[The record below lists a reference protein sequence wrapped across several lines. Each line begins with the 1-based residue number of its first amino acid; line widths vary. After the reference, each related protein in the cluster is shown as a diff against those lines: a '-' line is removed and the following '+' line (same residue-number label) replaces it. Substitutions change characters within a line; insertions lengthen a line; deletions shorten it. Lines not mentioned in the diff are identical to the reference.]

1 VSELLLKKRL
11 NAGENLLGTMINIVD
26 HPDIVKILQ
35 VCGFDYFIIDCEHGY
50 MDYSKVAILLA
61 YAREA
66 GIGGFVRVPG
76 PSREA
81 ILRYMDMGAAG
92 LMMPNV
98 DTGEQA
104 KALVEHAK
112 YAPLG
117 NRGVSIMRAQSG
129 YNPGM
134 PQAQYMEKMNNETI
148 LIVQIES
155 RKAVENIAEIIGTPG
170 IDLAFIGPNDLCLS
184 LGIPGGTDRPEFLEA
199 VQKIIDAC
207 AKAKKHSGIQAM
219 TPELMKSWISKGMKF
234 NLYANEVT
242 MLLNMGKEAVA
253 KIKAV

>member
-1 VSELLLKKRL
+1 VNNLKKRL
-11 NAGENLLGTMINIVD
+11 AAGENLLGTMINIVD
-26 HPDIVKILQ
+26 HPDMVKILQ

-50 MDYSKVAILLA
+50 MSYPKTATMLA

-66 GIGGFVRVPG
+66 GIGGFVRIPG

-98 DTGEQA
+98 DTAGQA
-104 KALVEHAK
+104 KALVDHAK

-117 NRGVSIMRAQSG
+117 NRGVSIVRAHSG

-134 PQAQYMEKMNNETI
+134 PQAQYMEKMNDETI

-155 RKAVENIAEIIGTPG
+155 PAAVENISEIIGTPG
-170 IDLAFIGPNDLCLS
+170 IDIAFIGPNDLCQS
-184 LGIPGGTDRPEFLEA
+184 LGIPGAQDHPKYIGA
-199 VQKIIDAC
+199 VQKVIDAC
-207 AKAKKHSGIQAM
+207 ARAKKHSGMQAM
-219 TPELMKSWISKGMKF
+219 NPDLMKSWIAKGMGF

-242 MLLNMGKEAVA
+242 MLLNAGKEAVG
-253 KIKAV
+253 KIKA

>member
-1 VSELLLKKRL
+1 VSESLKKRL
-11 NAGENLLGTMINIVD
+11 QNGENLLGTMITVID
-26 HPDIVKILQ
+26 HPDMVKILQ

-50 MDYSKVAILLA
+50 MSYSKAAAMLA

-81 ILRYMDMGAAG
+81 ILRYMDMGATG

-98 DTGEQA
+98 DTAEQA
-104 KALVEHAK
+104 KVLVEHAK

-117 NRGVSIMRAQSG
+117 NRGVALVRAQSG

-134 PQAQYMEKMNNETI
+134 PQTQYMEKMNNETI

-155 RKAVENIAEIIGTPG
+155 RAAVENITEIIGTPG

-184 LGIPGGTDRPEFLEA
+184 LGVPGGQDRPEYLNA
-199 VQKIIDAC
+199 VQKVIDAC
-207 AKAKKHSGIQAM
+207 AKAKKYSGMQAM
-219 TPELMKSWISKGMKF
+219 TPDLMKSWIAKGMSF
-234 NLYANEVT
+234 NLYANDIT
-242 MLLNMGKEAVA
+242 MLLGTGKEAVA
-253 KIKAV
+253 RIKT